1 MTGFLLLRLLY
12 TLPLMVGVALVCFT
26 LVHLAPGDPLV
37 SVLPPDA
44 SAELQERMR
53 EMYGFNRSYPEQFA
67 SWVGRALQGDL
78 GMSIAS
84 GRPVADEVMR
94 SERRRIACH
103 GDRHGLPSRSNAAGF
118 PGHGPASSFAHGDAR
133 EEASRGEAG

>member
-1 MTGFLLLRLLY
+1 
-12 TLPLMVGVALVCFT
+12 MVGVALVCFT

-67 SWVGRALQGDL
+67 SWVWRALQGDL

-84 GRPVADEVMR
+84 GGRWPTK
-94 SERRRIACH
+94 
-103 GDRHGLPSRSNAAGF
+103 
-118 PGHGPASSFAHGDAR
+118 
-133 EEASRGEAG
+133 